1 MTQLR
6 ARTNETSPMKKKWLT
21 FIDNGHFRWSWLL
34 VASLGGLLFGCDTP
48 PSKAKLA
55 LGPEHSAS
63 HQVSNHLLAA
73 YDIDAQ
79 DIGVIHGRFDAALE
93 DLKQGRID
101 IAMGFFGLPS
111 RNVDSLQAATGD
123 LKLVSLSDAV
133 LNEIEKNSGYRRF
146 TIPKASY
153 LFLEQDVHTLA
164 ASAVLMANTQTVSDE
179 LAYQL
184 ASVMYQQGNSITH
197 SQAPFLTLAHALE
210 GGQGLR
216 IHPGAKRFYEDQGLT
231 VNLAV
236 AEINLTNNKQEFILG
251 SGSQGGTY
259 YPLGGEL
266 VSRWNQFFPS
276 MNITSVATDGSLEN
290 LSSLAEGKLDLSMTV
305 NISALDAQAGTGH
318 FTHKA
323 VDNAAFIGQLYP
335 EVFHIISRASN
346 PISSFSEL
354 PNSQ

>member
-1 MTQLR
+1 
-6 ARTNETSPMKKKWLT
+6 MKKEWMTLIHAGRYRKP
-21 FIDNGHFRWSWLL
+21 WLL
-34 VASLGGLLFGCDTP
+34 VASLLGLLAGCDTP
-48 PSKAKLA
+48 PPKARLA
-55 LGPEHSAS
+55 LGPAHSAS
-63 HQVSNHLLAA
+63 HQVGNHLLTA
-73 YDIDAQ
+73 YDIKAQ
-79 DIGVIHGRFDAALE
+79 DIDAEHGRFDAAIE
-93 DLKQGRID
+93 DLEQGRID

-133 LNEIEKNSGYRRF
+133 LDEIEKNSGYRRF

-153 LFLEQDVHTLA
+153 LFLEQDVNTLA
-164 ASAVLMANTQTVSDE
+164 ASAVLMANTHTVSDE

-184 ASVMYQQGNSITH
+184 ASVVYQQGNSITH

-210 GGQGLR
+210 GGEGLR
-216 IHPGAKRFYEDQGLT
+216 IHPGAKRFYEEQGLT

-236 AEINLTNNKQEFILG
+236 AELNLTNNKQAFMLG

-266 VSRWNQFFPS
+266 ASRWNQFIPS
-276 MNITSVATDGSLEN
+276 INITSVATDGSLEN

-305 NISALDAQAGTGH
+305 NTSALDAQAGTGH
-318 FTHKA
+318 FANTA

-346 PISSFSEL
+346 PISSFGEI
-354 PNSQ
+354 PTSQ